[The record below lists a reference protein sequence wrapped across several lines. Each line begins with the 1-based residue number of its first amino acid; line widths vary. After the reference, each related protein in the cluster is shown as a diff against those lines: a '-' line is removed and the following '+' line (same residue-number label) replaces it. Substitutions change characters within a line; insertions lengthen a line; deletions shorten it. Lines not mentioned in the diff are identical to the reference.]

1 MTIEEAQLW
10 SKSLVAVDRY
20 LALDKTDTRL
30 LLSEIG
36 LIPAI
41 PL

>member
-10 SKSLVAVDRY
+10 SKSLVGVDRY

-36 LIPAI
+36 LILAI